1 MKSQPL
7 GLYQA
12 LDLAFQSQALFDRV
26 PRGPPMVCA
35 GCARVIPL
43 WEQKLEDL
51 SWDHHGQLVGNERW
65 QEFPICHWDWGG
77 DLCPPWRKVPC
88 RVCAKVSVVGWVRP
102 SRSWSPKSSPLWGCG
117 RLWLGEC
124 RIGRDLSASRK
135 TQVMLRILVGTVGVL
150 RWLRPCR
157 C

>member
-1 MKSQPL
+1 
-7 GLYQA
+7 
-12 LDLAFQSQALFDRV
+12 
-26 PRGPPMVCA
+26 MVCA

-117 RLWLGEC
+117 RLWLGHAGVEVTVWASPSFFFAPAIPVLLLLAPI
-124 RIGRDLSASRK
+124 RGDVIKLSPLQTHLDPFS
-135 TQVMLRILVGTVGVL
+135 GED
-150 RWLRPCR
+150 
-157 C
+157 